1 MQPVTPED
9 RFALQDLMTAYCYA
23 VDDLE
28 DLEGLLDLFT
38 DDAVLDFSA
47 IGLPAMNGKAAFR
60 GFYEGVFADMTHHTH
75 YLSNFRIDSFGGDTA
90 GLRAYAE
97 GLGRS
102 KDGNSVHVHVRY
114 RMNAVRAGDGWKIT
128 RYEIHP
134 GMPMPGSLDEIHGER

>member
-1 MQPVTPED
+1 MQAISLEE

-23 VDDLE
+23 VDDLG
-28 DLEGLLDLFT
+28 DLQSLLDLFT

-47 IGLPAMNGKAAFR
+47 IGLPAMEGKVAFR
-60 GFYEGVFADMTHHTH
+60 GFYESVFADMTHHTH

-90 GLRAYAE
+90 ALRAYAE

-102 KDGNSVHVHVRY
+102 REGNSVHVHVRY
-114 RMNAVRAGDGWKIT
+114 RMKAVRTGGSWKIS

-134 GMPMPGSLDEIHGER
+134 GMPMPGSLEEIHGER